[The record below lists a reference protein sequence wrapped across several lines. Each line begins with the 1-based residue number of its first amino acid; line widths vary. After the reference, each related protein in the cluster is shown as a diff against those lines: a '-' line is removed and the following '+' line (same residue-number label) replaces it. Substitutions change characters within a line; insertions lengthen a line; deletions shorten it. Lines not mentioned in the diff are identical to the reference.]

1 MHCAIPH
8 LCHKLPHP
16 TFHAEAFI
24 KCRYLLKR
32 YQAHINIECC
42 AHFRC
47 FKYVYKYTF
56 KRPDQTAIT
65 IDEIQAHFA
74 GRLLSVSEATHRLLG
89 LTLHK
94 EYPPVMR
101 LDIHLPRQHA
111 IVFDPTVDEETLLQ
125 QVHSS
130 ASTLTAWFELNATDE
145 TARSLLY
152 HEIPEHFTWIDNKWQ
167 RRRFNR
173 VSVGRMYNVSH
184 HNTELWTMRRL
195 LRVVKGATSFEDLA
209 TYNGVQY
216 PTFTGACMARGLFLD
231 DSDLIA
237 AFMEVVTVEVSL
249 DNLRRQF
256 ATMLVHC
263 APADPVALFNTF
275 VDDLCD
281 GDSDVSAALLGVES
295 HMVDMGRSLQDL
307 GFTLP
312 EDDPASRHRRKRM
325 RDEQSAAA
333 RIAAAAYERDRL
345 LPLFTDEQRA
355 ALYRIQ
361 NRVETS
367 ATHPCNVFALL
378 ASAGCG
384 KTVFANGLA
393 ANVRC
398 NGKEVVAVAASALAA
413 MLIVGGTTAH
423 SRFHIPIPT
432 NEYSM
437 CNLSRENRTLLKSA
451 AIIIWD
457 ECSMVHQHVADTVDR
472 SLREIMGDGRPF
484 GGKVVVFMGDFK
496 QLLPVV
502 RRGRGQD
509 HTMQRCA
516 WWRQVEV
523 ITFTVNWRAV
533 QYPEFSAFLE
543 NVGNGRMDF
552 VDVPQERVVGDY
564 NSMISAV
571 YGTTFDCRNQILA
584 LTLETCAVVNQLC
597 IEKLAGPVHE
607 CPAADSYDDCSDP
620 DSFPPD
626 YIESLHV
633 NGAPPF
639 MLRLKIGAKFMCI
652 RNISMQRG
660 VVNGTMMQVVA
671 IGRRY
676 IQVKIL
682 TGNSA
687 GSIELLLQQVFT
699 ITPEASGLPFTIK
712 RKQYPII
719 PAYCLS
725 VHKAQGQTIQT
736 CGLIF
741 ESDPFTHGQLYVALS
756 RVSSWQSLYIMMHQ
770 GQASIHNVVLKY
782 LLPSATNN
790 VNI

>member
-1 MHCAIPH
+1 MS
-8 LCHKLPHP
+8 LQ
-16 TFHAEAFI
+16 TFI
-24 KCRYLLKR
+24 QCRYLLKR
-32 YQAHINIECC
+32 YQAHINVECC

-56 KRPDQTAIT
+56 KRPDHTAIT

-89 LTLHK
+89 LPLHK
-94 EYPPVMR
+94 EFPPVMR

-111 IVFDPTVDEETLLQ
+111 IVFDPTVDEETLLR
-125 QVHSS
+125 QVHST
-130 ASTLTAWFELNATDE
+130 ASTLTAWFELNTMDV

-152 HEIPEHFTWIDNKWQ
+152 HEIPEHFAWIENMWQ
-167 RRRFNR
+167 RRRSIR
-173 VSVGRMYNVSH
+173 VSVGRVYNVSH
-184 HNTELWTMRRL
+184 HNTELWAMRRL

-216 PTFTGACMARGLFLD
+216 STFSSACMARGLFID
-231 DSDLIA
+231 DSELIA

-249 DNLRRQF
+249 DNIRRQF
-256 ATMLVHC
+256 ATLLVHC
-263 APADPVALFNTF
+263 APADPVAMFNTF

-281 GDSDVSAALLGVES
+281 SDCNVNAAMLGVET
-295 HMVDMGRSLQDL
+295 HMVNLGRSLQDL

-312 EDDPASRHRRKRM
+312 EDDPAAQHRSKRM
-325 RDEQSAAA
+325 RNEQSAAQ
-333 RIAAAAYERDRL
+333 RRAAAINERDRL
-345 LPLFTDEQRA
+345 LPLFTDEQRS
-355 ALYRIQ
+355 ALYCIQ
-361 NRVETS
+361 DRVETS
-367 ATHPCNVFALL
+367 ATHSSNIFALL

-393 ANVRC
+393 ADVRS

-437 CNLSRENRTLLKSA
+437 CNLSRECRTMLKSA

-472 SLREIMGDGRPF
+472 SLRDIMGDARPF

-509 HTMQRCA
+509 YTMQRCL
-516 WWRQVEV
+516 WWRHVQVL
-523 ITFTVNWRAV
+523 TFTVNWRAV
-533 QYPEFSAFLE
+533 HHPVFSAFLE
-543 NVGNGRMDF
+543 DVGNGRIDY
-552 VDVPQERVVGDY
+552 VAVPQDRVVRDY
-564 NSMISAV
+564 SSMIDAV
-571 YGTTFDCRNQILA
+571 YANTFDCRNQILA
-584 LTLETCAVVNQLC
+584 LTLETCAVVNQMC
-597 IEKLAGPVHE
+597 IDKLDGPLHE

-639 MLRLKIGAKFMCI
+639 MLRLKVGSKFMCI
-652 RNISMQRG
+652 RNISTHRG
-660 VVNGTMMQVVA
+660 LVNGTMLQIMA

-676 IQVKIL
+676 IQVRIMA
-682 TGNSA
+682 GPSA
-687 GSIELLLQQVFT
+687 GSCELLMKQVFT
-699 ITPEASGLPFTIK
+699 ITPEASGLPFTIT
-712 RKQYPII
+712 RRQYPII

-756 RVSSWQSLYIMMHQ
+756 RVSSWQSLYVMMHQ
-770 GQASIHNVVLKY
+770 GEGSIHNVVMKH
-782 LLPSATNN
+782 LLPVDNSN
-790 VNI
+790 VIM